1 MDNSTTLDTILAQ
14 RSTKEWQEKWFSSR
28 IYCGAESPVARFSSW
43 TALDLTLGVLA
54 TLWLIFF
61 AYYLEESYEYLNNCS
76 FLG

>member
-1 MDNSTTLDTILAQ
+1 MARRWTLFWPNAQ
-14 RSTKEWQEKWFSSR
+14 LKNGRRNGSLRES
-28 IYCGAESPVARFSSW
+28 IAELKARWRDFHHG

-61 AYYLEESYEYLNNCS
+61 AYYLEESYECLNNCS